1 MNTQPSEAYLI
12 GEAQVL
18 APFTKLVLTWHIETP
33 EDSAA
38 AIEGRVMTEA
48 GYTDWISWGLWGK
61 RIRRGC
67 VQEDKQADNIRLE
80 VDTLSLSDK
89 VVGTG
94 FQWRARLQPGQK
106 GVLPAV
112 RSFTPI
118 GYGLEPLDKVST
130 HVEDLFRIMPEA
142 LTALPVPPISQMR
155 RDPQM
160 ARVMCSPTSLTMI
173 ANYHG
178 YDILPEEM
186 ALSVKD
192 YDYGD
197 VDSGYGNWSFN
208 AAYLASIDWHAK
220 VTRLSLRELMGYI
233 GSGLPVSVSV
243 AYSNE
248 ADHPRL
254 AYIPN
259 APTTTPGHLI
269 VVRGFER
276 QGDQY
281 KVLVNDPAA
290 QLNEDVSLAYDLE
303 LFLQAWAHSGQIA
316 YVVIPPAELAHDTA
330 QAAFTGEAAKLK
342 LAGQAF
348 QVQDAAGKGVCEEAL
363 WVSMWRRNGDTY
375 WQYAPKGQGLSL
387 PSETTLASG
396 SYEWIGFTNDFR
408 KLLANFE
415 VS

>member
-1 MNTQPSEAYLI
+1 MIAERSGEYLI
-12 GEAQVL
+12 GEEQAL
-18 APFTKLVLTWHIETP
+18 SPFSKLVLTWDMETP

-38 AIEGRVMTEA
+38 VIEGRVKIEN

-61 RIRRGC
+61 RVRRGC
-67 VQEDKQADNIRLE
+67 LEEDKKEEAIRLE
-80 VDTLSLSDK
+80 VDTLSLPDNK
-89 VVGTG
+89 VGMG
-94 FQWRARLQPGQK
+94 FQWRTQFKASRSGH
-106 GVLPAV
+106 LPVV

-118 GYGLEPLDKVST
+118 GYGLEPLDKDGT
-130 HVEDLFRIMPEA
+130 QFEDLFKTMPEA
-142 LTALPVPPISQMR
+142 LVALPVPPISQMR

-173 ANYHG
+173 VNYHG

-192 YDYGD
+192 FDYGD
-197 VDSGYGNWSFN
+197 ADSGYGNWSFN
-208 AAYLASIDWHAK
+208 AAYLASIGWYAK
-220 VTRLSLRELMGYI
+220 VTRLSFRELMGYI

-248 ADHPRL
+248 PEHPRL
-254 AYIPN
+254 VTIPN

-276 QGDQY
+276 EGNQL

-303 LFLQAWAHSGQIA
+303 LFLKAWAHSGQIA
-316 YVVIPPAELAHDTA
+316 YVVIPPAELARETVETA
-330 QAAFTGEAAKLK
+330 FIEENVMLDLDGRRFKVQTANGET
-342 LAGQAF
+342 LASE
-348 QVQDAAGKGVCEEAL
+348 VL
-363 WVSMWRRNGDTY
+363 WVSMWRRKGETY

-387 PSETTLASG
+387 PEAMVLEPG
-396 SYEWIGFTNDFR
+396 LYEWIGFSTEYK
-408 KLLANFE
+408 KLCANF
-415 VS
+415 VI